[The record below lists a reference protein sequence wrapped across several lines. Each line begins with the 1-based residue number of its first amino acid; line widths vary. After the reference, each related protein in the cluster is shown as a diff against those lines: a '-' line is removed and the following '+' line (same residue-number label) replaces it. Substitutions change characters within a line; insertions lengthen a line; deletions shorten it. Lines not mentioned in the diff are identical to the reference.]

1 MITIYKYLVG
11 NGKVELPKY
20 STILKVAFQ
29 RSQLCV
35 WALIETDIVETETY
49 TFKIYGTGWE
59 AADLTL
65 RDIFIDTIFEG
76 DFVWHVFY
84 YKED

>member
-35 WALIETDIVETETY
+35 WALVDTSIAELETY
-49 TFKIYGTGWE
+49 TFKVYGTGWD
-59 AADLTL
+59 AVDLTPQ
-65 RDIFIDTIFEG
+65 DIFIDTIFEG

-84 YKED
+84 HKED